1 MVESKYRNKLAAREA
16 QSAETPPVNADKP
29 AKRKKSLSS
38 QQYRANEAE
47 SLAFLR
53 MRWQEFEMYWN
64 SCPTLLPD
72 PAKYF
77 FSMPTQFVYTD
88 EQAFFGDIEPMTPE
102 MLRSFSGQMR

>member
-1 MVESKYRNKLAAREA
+1 MPKSKRWNRDELAAQA
-16 QSAETPPVNADKP
+16 
-29 AKRKKSLSS
+29 
-38 QQYRANEAE
+38 AE
-47 SLAFLR
+47 SLEFLQ
-53 MRWQEFEMYWN
+53 MRWRETEAYWD

-102 MLRSFSGQMR
+102 MLRSFSGQMG

>member
-1 MVESKYRNKLAAREA
+1 MSKSKRWNRDELATQAA
-16 QSAETPPVNADKP
+16 ASLASL
-29 AKRKKSLSS
+29 RKTW
-38 QQYRANEAE
+38 QEAE
-47 SLAFLR
+47 A
-53 MRWQEFEMYWN
+53 YWDN
-64 SCPTLLPD
+64 CPTLLPD